1 MRPKPGIFLFTF
13 ILFTRQW
20 QIQHKMLL
28 LNWTKRGWCAW
39 DSNPGCKMKGLH
51 GAMAPL
57 SLDRSTYLSS
67 RLDPTFPSKCV
78 TSSIPKISEQRMKEQ
93 RTSSSLNGMPVDNSN
108 NCSCC
113 YYNKRNWKLALQFW
127 GSKGRLKLKIILDG
141 SIHWRREWH
150 RQKTFSQVF
159 YVKDCSYIHCQFIW
173 YDANRAAR
181 FIINLHRY
189 LDGATQNVTKVSFS
203 AV

>member
-1 MRPKPGIFLFTF
+1 MHGIRIPAARWKDSTELWRPSPLTVVLTYLQGL
-13 ILFTRQW
+13 
-20 QIQHKMLL
+20 IQ
-28 LNWTKRGWCAW
+28 
-39 DSNPGCKMKGLH
+39 
-51 GAMAPL
+51 L
-57 SLDRSTYLSS
+57 SLASVWRALSLKFQS
-67 RLDPTFPSKCV
+67 NEWKN
-78 TSSIPKISEQRMKEQ
+78 KEH
-93 RTSSSLNGMPVDNSN
+93 LPPWMPVDNSN